1 MVKPEDICA
10 KIKTSLIQSGLFS
23 PEGSEEGNVWR
34 ISPEPFYLSEEDV
47 RFFHQLGPHLLKFY
61 LAINQLYFDS
71 VKGRAPGWIAEYM
84 DLGKPSDLID
94 YARMNR
100 FKSQMPGIIRPDV
113 IMTDG
118 GFAVTEL
125 DSVPGGFGLTAR
137 LMALYAEDGRKI
149 VGLEEGGIPRLF
161 YQMMESLAQS
171 PGCVCVIVV
180 SDEAEDYFKE
190 MDFLAKFL
198 KNDGFAVYAA
208 RPEHI
213 IFREEGLYLKVDA
226 EEVRIDVMYRFFE
239 LFDLKN
245 IPKSELMLFSAKK
258 GRVKTTPPYK
268 HHLEEKL
275 SFALFHH
282 PALTAWW
289 KNFMGIETFN
299 LLLHLIPKTWA
310 LDNRALPPHAVI
322 PGILLKGNS
331 IRDWKELSALT
342 QKEREMAIKT
352 SGFSP
357 ESWGSR
363 GVTIGHDVSG
373 EEWGRTLEKCL
384 EDFPRNPSIL
394 QEFHKGKRIRVSYCK
409 FASDAVIEMD
419 SRVRLTPYYF
429 VINKEPRLGGILATL
444 CPHNKKKIHGMT
456 EAVMVPCAMASQT
469 ENA

>member
-1 MVKPEDICA
+1 M
-10 KIKTSLIQSGLFS
+10 
-23 PEGSEEGNVWR
+23 WR
-34 ISPEPFYLSEEDV
+34 ISPEPFYLSEEEV
-47 RFFHQLGPHLLKFY
+47 SFFHQLGPHLLKFY
-61 LAINQLYFDS
+61 SAINQLYFDS
-71 VKGRAPGWIAEYM
+71 VKGRVPGWVAEYM

-94 YARMNR
+94 FARMNR
-100 FKSQMPGIIRPDV
+100 FKKQLPGIIRPDV
-113 IMTDG
+113 IATED

-137 LMALYAEDGRKI
+137 LMSLYAEGGQKI
-149 VGLEEGGIPRLF
+149 VGLEEGGIPRMF
-161 YQMMESLAQS
+161 YQMMESLAKS

-180 SDEAEDYFKE
+180 SVEAEDYFSE
-190 MDFLAKFL
+190 MEYLANL
-198 KNDGFAVYAA
+198 LRNDGYAVYSA
-208 RPEHI
+208 RPERI
-213 IFREEGLYLKVDA
+213 TFREEGLYLEVD
-226 EEVRIDVMYRFFE
+226 EKEVKIDVIYRFFE

-282 PALTAWW
+282 PALASWW
-289 KNFMGIETFN
+289 KNFIGLETFDM
-299 LLLHLIPKTWA
+299 LSHLIPKTWA

-322 PGILLKGNS
+322 PGLLLKGNGV
-331 IRDWKELSALT
+331 RDWKELSALT
-342 QKEREMAIKT
+342 QKERQMAIKT

-373 EEWGRTLEKCL
+373 EEWGRTLKKCL

-394 QEFHKGKRIRVSYCK
+394 QEFHKGKRIRVSYCD
-409 FASDAVIEMD
+409 FESGSIIEME

-429 VINKEPRLGGILATL
+429 IIDDEPRLGGILATL
-444 CPHNKKKIHGMT
+444 CPHDKKKIHGMAV
-456 EAVMVPCAMASQT
+456 AVMVPCAVAGKT
-469 ENA
+469 ENQ